1 MTEIAWRLTAVTL
14 IMALFAAAFSMI
26 VSNHSRTPYSLSS
39 GMSQDRGF
47 IPGNNGFTGVNSAV
61 SG

>member
-14 IMALFAAAFSMI
+14 IMALFAAAFSML
-26 VSNHSRTPYSLSS
+26 VSNHARTPYSLSS

-47 IPGNNGFTGVNSAV
+47 IKQSSGFTG
-61 SG
+61 